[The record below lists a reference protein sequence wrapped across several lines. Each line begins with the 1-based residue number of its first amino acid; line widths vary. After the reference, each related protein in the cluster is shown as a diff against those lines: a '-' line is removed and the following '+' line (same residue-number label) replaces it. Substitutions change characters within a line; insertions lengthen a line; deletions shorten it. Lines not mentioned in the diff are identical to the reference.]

1 VFRLPNSTGYKHGA
15 PDIVACIEGRY
26 VALEVKSVVGRL
38 SDHQNA
44 FKAGLEASGGTYLV
58 IRLVDDLVP
67 CSPLGKHKVG
77 YGPC

>member
-1 VFRLPNSTGYKHGA
+1 MFRLPNSTGYKHGA

-44 FKAGLEASGGTYLV
+44 FKAGLEASGA
-58 IRLVDDLVP
+58 